1 MNSNAVII
9 VMITVNPRIFLVHHQ
24 TMLSWVPVL
33 PRAYRPT
40 LPGHIFINYRLDT
53 VKKLLRSNTSNTVV
67 ICNLAAGCPDVSLCG
82 GQAKD
87 PYLNSAHTI
96 DLQLQLT
103 IKAWK
108 STDPAPHS
116 IHVETIPVQSLF
128 FEMHHPPCP
137 IHSHHIYF
145 PLSRKQK

>member
-1 MNSNAVII
+1 MQSS
-9 VMITVNPRIFLVHHQ
+9 
-24 TMLSWVPVL
+24 LSWSLSTPVSSSYITKL
-33 PRAYRPT
+33 CS
-40 LPGHIFINYRLDT
+40 PGFRCYQELTAQLYQAIFSLITELDT

-145 PLSRKQK
+145 PLSRKQKW